1 MRDEVNLQNLRPK
14 IQTETTED
22 YTLEHFQNE
31 VLRPILKFQHE
42 LFKAEVMNNPSLN
55 KILTSNFPDE
65 IKREQLK
72 SFLQKSELRFQF
84 LGQIS
89 GLFTINEFNFYNK
102 RKKDLDKRIVSMLID
117 RLLSMQI

>member
-22 YTLEHFQNE
+22 HTLEHFQNE

-65 IKREQLK
+65 IKRDQLK